1 MYGLFEDEDDIF
13 MGSPK
18 SKLMD
23 VLFNANNDVVRYEL
37 EKFIDRAAA
46 MEMMMKQKCAETFSD
61 NGDDMEKD
69 IQSYI
74 LSNRD
79 EVDAFSKNL
88 YIEMMGAILSQSE

>member
-23 VLFNANNDVVRYEL
+23 VIFNANNDRVRAEL
-37 EKFIDRAAA
+37 QNFIDRTAA
-46 MEMMMKQKCAETFSD
+46 MELMMAEKF
-61 NGDDMEKD
+61 GEDMDRD
-69 IQSYI
+69 IKRFM

-79 EVDAFSKNL
+79 EVEHYAKSL
-88 YIEMMGAILSQSE
+88 YIELMGTILSQSE